1 MDRRKR
7 KELTRRWIARLLPPL
22 ATLLIRLL
30 SFTLRYRIHV
40 AEETRKIFR
49 AGKPVIF
56 AFWHGR
62 MIIMPPVY
70 HKVCGKE
77 GKDAWIMVSRH
88 WDGELISR
96 TVKPFRILSAR
107 GSSTR
112 GGREALQALIEKARL
127 GHTIGITPDGPSG
140 PRHTVQPGVVR
151 IAQLTGTPIVS
162 LTWAAYPRWSA
173 TSWDRFQIPLPF
185 ARVSVVFDEPFY
197 VPDSGSEEAL
207 EACRTRLEARLG
219 QVTDRMEAE
228 VKAADRQGGLSA
240 LRAWGKGV
248 VSRCEGNVRTALQQF
263 WTPSSPKGPGSLL
276 FGVLLAPLSYLYGL
290 VLRLRRALY
299 RRGVLATK
307 RAGLPVISIGG
318 VRVGG
323 SGKTPFAMWM
333 ARKLT
338 ERGCRV
344 VLLTRGYG
352 RRKKQ
357 DTVLLTRKGLERE
370 DPLDCG
376 DEPYLLAHNLPDV
389 PVAVDGDRYRAANL
403 AEKWLSP
410 DLFLMD
416 DGFQHLRLARGFD
429 IVLVPGDEDL
439 SKAACLPR
447 GPLREP
453 LAALK
458 DADVV
463 VCISSDGGERGHK
476 KEPGDLW
483 CRTLEADV
491 PVHVARLVPTG
502 LHRLEDQSEV
512 DPREITGS
520 KVGAFCGIARPEAF
534 WRTLEGMGLGVGSRR
549 AFPDHHP
556 YSDQDQEA
564 LLRLL
569 SDSDWLV
576 TTEKDAV
583 KLRRY
588 PWPEGKILF
597 VRLDLILEDE
607 PAFWERLETRGVLVK
622 RGACQG
628 EEGV

>member
-1 MDRRKR
+1 M
-7 KELTRRWIARLLPPL
+7 T
-22 ATLLIRLL
+22 
-30 SFTLRYRIHV
+30 
-40 AEETRKIFR
+40 
-49 AGKPVIF
+49 
-56 AFWHGR
+56 
-62 MIIMPPVY
+62 
-70 HKVCGKE
+70 
-77 GKDAWIMVSRH
+77 
-88 WDGELISR
+88 
-96 TVKPFRILSAR
+96 
-107 GSSTR
+107 
-112 GGREALQALIEKARL
+112 EKARQ

-140 PRHTVQPGVVR
+140 PKYTVQPGVVR
-151 IAQLTGTPIVS
+151 IAQLTGTPIVP
-162 LTWAAYPRWSA
+162 LTWAARPRWSA
-173 TSWDRFQIPLPF
+173 SSWDRFQIPLPF

-197 VPDSGSEEAL
+197 VPDSGSPDAL
-207 EACRTRLEARLG
+207 EACRNRLEARLG
-219 QVTDRMEAE
+219 EVTARMEAE
-228 VKAADRQGGLSA
+228 AKAEDGQGGLSA
-240 LRAWGKGV
+240 LRAWGKGI
-248 VSRCEGNVRTALQQF
+248 VSRFEGNVRTALQQF

-276 FGVLLAPLSYLYGL
+276 FGALLAPLSYLYGS

-299 RRGVLATK
+299 RRGVLATR

-333 ARKLT
+333 ARRLT

-352 RRKKQ
+352 RRRRQ
-357 DTVLLTRKGLERE
+357 DTILLTRQGLERE

-376 DEPYLLAHNLPDV
+376 DEPYLLAQNLPDV
-389 PVAVDGDRYRAANL
+389 PVAVDGDRYRAASL

-416 DGFQHLRLARGFD
+416 DGFQHLRLARDFD

-439 SKAACLPR
+439 FDAACLPR

-453 LAALK
+453 LSALK
-458 DADVV
+458 AADVV
-463 VCISSDGGERGHK
+463 VCISLDGGEEGHK
-476 KEPGDLW
+476 KESGDSW

-502 LHRLEDQSEV
+502 LHRVEDRSEV
-512 DPREITGS
+512 DPRELAGS
-520 KVGAFCGIARPEAF
+520 KIGAFCGIARPGAF
-534 WRTLEGMGLGVGSRR
+534 LRTLEGMGLGVGARR
-549 AFPDHHP
+549 EFPDHHP
-556 YSDQDQEA
+556 YSGQDHEE

-588 PWPEGKILF
+588 PWPEGKVLF

-607 PAFWERLETRGVLVK
+607 PAFWERLESRGVLMK
-622 RGACQG
+622 RGVRQG
-628 EEGV
+628 EEGA